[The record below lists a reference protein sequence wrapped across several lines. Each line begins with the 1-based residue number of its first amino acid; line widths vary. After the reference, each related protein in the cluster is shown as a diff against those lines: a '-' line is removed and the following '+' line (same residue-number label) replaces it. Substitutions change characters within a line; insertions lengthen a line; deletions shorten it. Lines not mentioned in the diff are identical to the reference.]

1 MIRAVI
7 FDIGGVLVRTEDL
20 EPRRKWER
28 RFGLPDW
35 GLAQLVFD
43 SPAALEATVGRA
55 DESATWEHAAR
66 VLGLNADELAQL
78 RSDFWAG
85 DVYDDALIDYVR
97 SLRPRYKTGIL
108 SNAWP
113 GARAFHQPRL
123 NGETFDVL
131 VFSSE
136 EGVAKP
142 APEIYRRALARLGV
156 TAPEAVFVDDVPEN
170 VAAACAL
177 GMAGVHFRQGMS
189 AAEVRT
195 ALEALGVK

>member
-35 GLAQLVFD
+35 GLAQLIFD
-43 SPAALEATVGRA
+43 SPAAQEATLGRA
-55 DESATWEHAAR
+55 DESAIWEHAAR
-66 VLGLNADELAQL
+66 ALGLSADELAQL
-78 RSDFWAG
+78 QRDFWAG
-85 DVYDDALIDYVR
+85 DRYDEALIDYLR
-97 SLRPRYKTGIL
+97 SLRPRYKTGII

-113 GARAFHQPRL
+113 GARAFHQHRL

-131 VFSSE
+131 VFSAE

-142 APEIYRRALARLGV
+142 APEIYRRALTRLGV
-156 TAPEAVFVDDVPEN
+156 AATQAVFVDDATEN
-170 VAAACAL
+170 VAAACTL
-177 GMAGVHFRQGMS
+177 GMVGVHFRRGMS
-189 AAEVRT
+189 AAEVRA
-195 ALEALGVK
+195 ALEALDVK